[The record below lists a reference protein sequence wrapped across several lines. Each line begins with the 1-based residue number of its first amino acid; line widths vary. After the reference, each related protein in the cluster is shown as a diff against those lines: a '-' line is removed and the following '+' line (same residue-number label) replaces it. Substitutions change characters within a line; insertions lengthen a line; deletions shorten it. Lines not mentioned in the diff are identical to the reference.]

1 MLNRRRGLT
10 LTEVLIASVL
20 ALMVGLLGLSLLR
33 LMSKASRETTSSY
46 LISRDLEDFQRILR
60 NDLQQTA
67 LASIQVLP
75 LEGKAAPLP
84 SLSCLT
90 CLDAAGK
97 PVLGE
102 DGRPEWSGWVVYR
115 LLASDKGAARLE
127 RRVIRRSGALPDLCP
142 NLGASTSESRTLL
155 TNLLPPGIAVASAP
169 PQSTGFQARFVRVGG
184 QGNYELSDQNPAR
197 SQDPRGNTRLVEV
210 QVSLVEGLESSTPSF
225 LQIPIRVSPRY

>member
-1 MLNRRRGLT
+1 MLPGRRGLT
-10 LTEVLIASVL
+10 LVEILIASAL
-20 ALMVGLLGLSLLR
+20 ALMVGLLALSLFR
-33 LMSKASRETTSSY
+33 LVGKASRETTSSY

-60 NDLQQTA
+60 SDLQQTA

-90 CLDAAGK
+90 CLDSAGS
-97 PVLGE
+97 PTLSE
-102 DGRPEWSGWVVYR
+102 DGRPEWTGWVVYR
-115 LLASDKGAARLE
+115 LLVSGSGPARLE
-127 RRVIRRSGALPDLCP
+127 RRILRRTGALPDLCP
-142 NLGASTSESRTLL
+142 SPDGPTQEARTLL
-155 TNLLPPGIAVASAP
+155 TNLLPPGQELPGVP
-169 PQSTGFQARFVRVGG
+169 RGGTGFRARFLRTGP

-210 QVSLVEGLESSTPSF
+210 QLSLVEGLETANPSF